1 MTVRRRNPSSAGDHA
16 ADPWTVSSGLVS
28 AAATRRTSR
37 SAAEPDLRN
46 RIPLACTLN
55 RHFDLCLLPSV
66 HSYADAVPEASDN

>member
-1 MTVRRRNPSSAGDHA
+1 
-16 ADPWTVSSGLVS
+16 
-28 AAATRRTSR
+28 
-37 SAAEPDLRN
+37 LRN